1 MKPSFLIPLFAAF
14 SLTACAQS
22 APTTGTE
29 AKAPTAAAPADAQA
43 AARARE
49 AIRKLA
55 PDAQIQYVGP
65 AIIPGFQEVV
75 AMRSTF
81 FVSNDGKYL
90 VNGKIFDVERT
101 IDVTDHAYAGIR
113 KEALA
118 KVPKAD
124 RIIFPASNPQHVV
137 TVFTDVECGYCRRMH
152 QDIAQYNAA
161 GITVEYLA
169 YPRAGMGSADA
180 KMMES
185 VWCSADRKAALTEAK
200 AGRPVPPKTCNNP
213 VGKQH
218 DLGELV
224 GLQGTPMV
232 INADGVA
239 LPGYMPPAD
248 MLRLLDTLA
257 GKTPPAPPAPAPA
270 AAAAGEP
277 AKAAP

>member
-22 APTTGTE
+22 APTTGPE
-29 AKAPTAAAPADAQA
+29 ANKAPTAAAPADAQA

-55 PDAQIQYVGP
+55 PDAEIQYVGP
-65 AIIPGFQEVV
+65 AIFPGFQEVV

-90 VNGKIFDVERT
+90 VNGKVFEVERT
-101 IDVTDHAYAGIR
+101 LDVTDHAYAGIR

-118 KVPKAD
+118 KVPKSD
-124 RIIFPASNPQHVV
+124 RIVFAASNPQHVV

-161 GITVEYLA
+161 GITIEYLA

-180 KMMES
+180 RVMES

-200 AGRPVPPKTCNNP
+200 AGRPVPPRTCTNP
-213 VGKQH
+213 VGKQYE
-218 DLGELV
+218 LGQVV

-232 INADGVA
+232 ITANGVA

-248 MLRLLDTLA
+248 MLRLLDALA
-257 GKTPPAPPAPAPA
+257 GKTPPAPAPA
-270 AAAAGEP
+270 AAGEA

>member
-1 MKPSFLIPLFAAF
+1 MKSSLLIPLLAF

-22 APTTGTE
+22 APDTGT
-29 AKAPTAAAPADAQA
+29 KAPVAAAPSDAQA

-55 PDAQIQYVGP
+55 PNADIQYVGP

-118 KVPKAD
+118 KVPKSE
-124 RIIFPASNPQHVV
+124 RIVFAASNPKHVV

-161 GITVEYLA
+161 GITIEYLA

-180 KMMES
+180 KLMEA

-200 AGRPVPPKTCNNP
+200 AGRPVPPKTCTNP
-213 VGKQH
+213 VGRHH
-218 DLGELV
+218 DIGEVV

-232 INADGVA
+232 ITSEGVA

-248 MLRLLDTLA
+248 MLRLLDVLS
-257 GKTPPAPPAPAPA
+257 GETPPKAPAA